1 VALKVVS
8 FEEALRLSDE
18 YGNRHL
24 LLGNGFSIACK
35 PDIFSYSSLFVEAKK
50 KMSKELAAIFA
61 ALKTQDFERVIRA
74 LIDSASIFGVYL
86 PKMTRAKTRL
96 INDSEQLKSDL
107 IQAVAGTHPARPFDV
122 SEEQYAACRLFLAN
136 FLSESKGGKVY
147 TFNYDLLLYWT
158 LMHEGDELDY
168 DHVELIHDDGFRK
181 DAENLDADY
190 VEWQGE
196 GASNRSQNVHYLHGA
211 LHLFDAGHQLQKY
224 TWNNTGIALVDQAN
238 EALKR
243 NAFPVFVAEGDS
255 SSKLSKI
262 MHSAYLHHN
271 LKSFAGICHSKART
285 GKCLFVYGHSFDSN
299 DAHVLNKIGYG
310 KIDHLFV
317 SLYGDPD
324 NNGNAQIR
332 KNVSA
337 IAELRGQL
345 GSQLKV
351 TYYDAVSAA
360 VWG

>member
-1 VALKVVS
+1 MALKVLS
-8 FEEALRLSDE
+8 FDEALHLSE
-18 YGNRHL
+18 KYGKRHL

-50 KMSKELAAIFA
+50 KMSRELIAIFS

-74 LIDSASIFGVYL
+74 LIDSASILGVYL
-86 PKMTRAKTRL
+86 PKMMRAKDRL
-96 INDSEQLKSDL
+96 VEDSEQLKSDL
-107 IQAVAGTHPARPFDV
+107 IHAVASKHPARPFDI
-122 SEEQYAACRLFLAN
+122 SEDQYSACRQFLAN
-136 FLSESKGGKVY
+136 FISERSGGKVY
-147 TFNYDLLLYWT
+147 SFNYDLLLYWT

-168 DHVELIHDDGFRK
+168 DHVKLVHDDGFRK
-181 DAENLDADY
+181 DVENFDADY

-196 GASNRSQNVHYLHGA
+196 GASNTSQNIHYLHGA

-224 TWNNTGIALVDQAN
+224 TWKNTGKALVDQAN

-243 NAFPVFVAEGDS
+243 DAFPVFVAEGDS
-255 SSKLSKI
+255 SSKSSKI

-271 LKSFAGICHSKART
+271 LKSFASVCQSRAKA

-310 KIDHLFV
+310 KIDHIFV

-324 NNGNAQIR
+324 SVSNTKIR
-332 KNVSA
+332 SNVST
-337 IAELRGQL
+337 IASLRGQHGPEL
-345 GSQLKV
+345 EV
-351 TYYDAVSAA
+351 TYFDAESAS